1 MVTMNSIVMLWQ
13 NVRGARSPQGRRSA
27 RLAAL
32 SARYQPSSLSGT
44 TTSGLSRI
52 EVRPP
57 SLRHAPTP
65 LLQRLLFW
73 IIAPSPLDASPPL
86 NRLPGVQ
93 REFRVALAD
102 IDGHHREGRDALMD
116 RIARARSLRELW
128 HMRLD
133 VYNLVATAH
142 SEFEAAQRL
151 ALLNRH
157 FPRRATRASS
167 FGAL

>member
-1 MVTMNSIVMLWQ
+1 MNSIVSLWQ
-13 NVRGARSPQGRRSA
+13 NVRGSHGRRA
-27 RLAAL
+27 NALAL
-32 SARYQPSSLSGT
+32 RYQPSGLGASTS
-44 TTSGLSRI
+44 SGLASRI

-65 LLQRLLFW
+65 WLQRLLFW
-73 IIAPSPLDASPPL
+73 LIAPSPQDASPPL

-102 IDGHHREGRDALMD
+102 LSGEACDALMA
-116 RIARARSLRELW
+116 RINRARSLRELW

-133 VYNLVATAH
+133 VYNLIAQART
-142 SEFEAAQRL
+142 EYEAAQRL

-157 FPRRATRASS
+157 FPRRAARPSS
-167 FGAL
+167 FGALS